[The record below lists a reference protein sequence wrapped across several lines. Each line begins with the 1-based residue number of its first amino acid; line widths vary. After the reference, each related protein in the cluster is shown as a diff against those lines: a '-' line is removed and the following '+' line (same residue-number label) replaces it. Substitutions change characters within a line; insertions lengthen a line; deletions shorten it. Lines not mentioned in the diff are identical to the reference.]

1 MKKVKKMSEEKR
13 FIKNKKILAL
23 SISLVAVCVLAGVF
37 GISYFIIVN
46 NYGKLSDKYT
56 VLTGDFEDLTGD
68 YESLLDSF
76 NELDN
81 QYFIL
86 TGEHIELENDYD
98 DLLNAYNA
106 LLDTYNNLSDTYENL
121 LSDYNILLG
130 DYNTLLELYDILY
143 YDFYLTLLDDYNA
156 LSIAYDYIC
165 DTIRQSILP
174 VQYCIFAEAVRRY
187 YMPIY
192 MENLTGKQFWMAYAE
207 FCRDIILHDS
217 WQYNSFNIVSNAFS
231 DALIFGDDTMTLAD
245 YIMYWTFYPWLPNWY
260 GWGLTGDELTD
271 IDTIVD
277 WCIDEIV
284 YEYDAGIT
292 DGQEYFDW
300 DYIKFPVETAFRTM
314 GDCEDQAILTAAYLE
329 SCGFETTI
337 GIWHDPEHPEFTG
350 GLFHGVL
357 FVQIVDVN
365 AFWTLF
371 PTTPLWRMS
380 NEPIDEFTWCL
391 IDTTWD
397 VPFGSTPSWF
407 DYYMANPYELTLDDF
422 TRAVCDID
430 GTIEGNL
437 GITYAIP
444 T

>member
-1 MKKVKKMSEEKR
+1 MSEEKR

-23 SISLVAVCVLAGVF
+23 SISLVAVCILAGVF
-37 GISYFIIVN
+37 GISFIMVN
-46 NYGKLSDKYT
+46 NNYNDLS
-56 VLTGDFEDLTGD
+56 GDYDDLYIDYLELLYDFNNLNGE
-68 YESLLDSF
+68 YESLLNSF
-76 NELDN
+76 NVLESD
-81 QYFIL
+81 YFIL
-86 TGEHIELENDYD
+86 TGEYIELENDYD
-98 DLLNAYNA
+98 DLLNAYNT
-106 LLDTYNNLSDTYENL
+106 LLDTYNNLSNTYENL
-121 LSDYNILLG
+121 LG
-130 DYNTLLELYDILY
+130 DYNALVNDYNNLWNVYN
-143 YDFYLTLLDDYNA
+143 TLLDDYNA

-165 DTIRQSILP
+165 DTIKQSILP
-174 VQYCIFAEAVRRY
+174 VQYCIFSEAVRRY
-187 YMPIY
+187 YAPIY
-192 MENLTGKQFWMAYAE
+192 MNGLTGKEYWMSFAE
-207 FCRDIILHDS
+207 FCRNMVLHDTN
-217 WQYNSFNIVSNAFS
+217 QYNAFSEVSNAFS
-231 DALIFGDDTMTLAD
+231 DALIFGNDTMFLTWQ
-245 YIMYWTFYPWLPNWY
+245 IMYWVFYPWLPNWDGY
-260 GWGLTGDELTD
+260 GLTGNELID

-277 WCIDEIV
+277 WCIDEID
-284 YEYDAGIT
+284 YEYDIDIT
-292 DGQEYFDW
+292 ERQEDFYW

-314 GDCEDQAILTAAYLE
+314 GDCEDQAILCSAYLE

-337 GIWHDPEHPEFTG
+337 GIWHDLEHPEFTG

-437 GITYAIP
+437 GIAYAIP